1 MIHGWPR
8 LVLLGGN
15 DEIRGRI
22 DRVACSL
29 GAGLRVIE
37 TAPDGSERLCD
48 QVQIALMSMPAPR
61 AALAQVRRAFPAARV
76 IVFGSDAS
84 QQAAIEAF
92 RSGADDFIA
101 RDMDE
106 SQLAQLLGG
115 HLDPDAQ
122 LDATDGMAGRSA
134 ALTAARDYALRLAPS
149 NVSVLVTGETGTGK
163 DCFAALLH
171 RRGRR
176 AGGPLVALNCAA
188 IPDGLLEG
196 ELFGYERG
204 AFSGALT
211 AYPGKLKLA
220 DGGTLLLDEIG
231 ELSLAGQAKLL
242 RAIESR
248 EVYRLGAT
256 APTRFDARIVAT
268 TNRDLRAEIESG
280 GFREDLFYR
289 LAVAC
294 IELPPLRDRRED
306 IMPIACHLL
315 RELAAASSLP
325 VPAIACGVAAVLEGH
340 DWPGNVRELR
350 NVIEIA
356 LVTCNAGQITPDD
369 LPSYLFACA
378 PALRQGQGQGRGED
392 ERGILLQA
400 LERAGGNKS
409 VAAKALSCSRMTL
422 YRKLARHGLIE
433 EPAILSMV

>member
-1 MIHGWPR
+1 MVHGWPSQ
-8 LVLLGGN
+8 VLLGGD
-15 DEIRGRI
+15 DEIRGRV
-22 DRVACSL
+22 DRVARSL
-29 GAGLRVIE
+29 HAGLRVIE
-37 TAPDGSERLCD
+37 AIPDGRDRLRE
-48 QVQIALMSMPAPR
+48 QVQLVLMPMPTSP
-61 AALAQVRRAFPAARV
+61 AALAQLRRAFPTARM
-76 IVFGSDAS
+76 IVFGGDAS

-92 RSGADDFIA
+92 RSGADDFVA
-101 RDMDE
+101 RDLDE
-106 SQLAQLLGG
+106 GQLARLLAG
-115 HLDPDAQ
+115 HLDSDVHADAPDG
-122 LDATDGMAGRSA
+122 LAGRSA
-134 ALTAARDYALRLAPS
+134 ALTAVRDYALRLAPS

-163 DCFAALLH
+163 DCLAVLLH

-204 AFSGALT
+204 AFSGAVA

-242 RAIESR
+242 RAIETR

-256 APTRFDARIVAT
+256 APTHFDARIVAT
-268 TNRDLRAEIESG
+268 TNRDLRAEVEAG
-280 GFREDLFYR
+280 NFREDLFYR
-289 LAVAC
+289 VAVAR
-294 IELPPLRDRRED
+294 IELPPLRDRVED
-306 IMPIACHLL
+306 IMPIARHLL
-315 RELAAASSLP
+315 RELAAASSLR
-325 VPAIACGVAAVLEGH
+325 VPAIASDVEAVLEGH

-356 LVTCNAGQITPDD
+356 LVTCNGAEITAAD
-369 LPSYLFACA
+369 LPPHLAPRA
-378 PALRQGQGQGRGED
+378 PAVPQVSGEL
-392 ERGILLQA
+392 GVLLQA

-422 YRKLARHGLIE
+422 YRKLARHGLVE
-433 EPAILSMV
+433 EPAIRSLT

>member
-1 MIHGWPR
+1 MVHGWPS

-22 DRVACSL
+22 DRATCSL
-29 GAGLRVIE
+29 SAGLRLIE
-37 TAPDGSERLCD
+37 SVPDGSDRLRD
-48 QVQIALMSMPAPR
+48 QVQVALMPMPASR
-61 AALAQVRRAFPAARV
+61 ATLAQLRRAFPAARV
-76 IVFGSDAS
+76 IVFGGDAS
-84 QQAAIEAF
+84 QQAAIEAL

-106 SQLAQLLGG
+106 MQLAQLLAGY
-115 HLDPDAQ
+115 LDPDAQ
-122 LDATDGMAGRSA
+122 PDAPDGMAGCSA
-134 ALTAARDYALRLAPS
+134 ALTAVRDYALRLAPS

-163 DCFAALLH
+163 DCLAALLH

-176 AGGPLVALNCAA
+176 ARGPLVALNCAA

-204 AFSGALT
+204 AFSGALN

-248 EVYRLGAT
+248 EIYRLGAT

-268 TNRDLRAEIESG
+268 TNRDLRAEVESG

-289 LAVAC
+289 LAVAR
-294 IELPPLRDRRED
+294 IELPPLRERPED
-306 IMPIACHLL
+306 IMPIARHLL
-315 RELAAASSLP
+315 RELAAASSLSVP
-325 VPAIACGVAAVLEGH
+325 VIASGVDAVLEAH
-340 DWPGNVRELR
+340 YWPGNVRELR

-356 LVTCNAGQITPDD
+356 LVTCNAAEINPSD
-369 LPSYLFACA
+369 LPPHICARA
-378 PALRQGQGQGRGED
+378 PALRQVGD

-433 EPAILSMV
+433 EPAILSMI